1 MNFNYEIVK
10 ENVEDDLLGD
20 YITYGIVATD
30 ENNLIIQAVSDVS
43 IDSDVVKNIV
53 KLCND
58 YQLEPIHLLDVVDD
72 MIGNDIWMQQSV
84 LFYELTAF
92 FI

>member
-1 MNFNYEIVK
+1 MVNFNYEIVK

-72 MIGNDIWMQQSV
+72 MIGNDI
-84 LFYELTAF
+84 
-92 FI
+92 